1 MAHGCCFPRRR
12 SFLFALQLILF
23 ALLPSYGLAADLE
36 IGTWGLQGPPEF
48 REVQA
53 VAAQNA
59 AVTPEV
65 RPGERRFR
73 YFSASEPAYATR
85 ALAIM
90 APTVAAYQNYTSA
103 GGVRLLPEFRRFLER
118 KYPFLLAEY
127 QELAPALYFDFNGNA
142 TKQFVLK
149 EIIVKVISFDEYSG
163 GGFSDEKAW
172 YDILLTPKPG
182 TYRFSIEDK
191 KLQFTGSGRAELRFF
206 SNNFY
211 PSGGQSPMGC
221 YMIDVSFA
229 FRVNGSKN
237 IVVKTGA
244 FKIDV

>member
-1 MAHGCCFPRRR
+1 MAHSCYSLRCR
-12 SFLFALQLILF
+12 SFLFALQLIF
-23 ALLPSYGLAADLE
+23 FTLLPSYGLAADLE

-59 AVTPEV
+59 AITPEV

-73 YFSASEPAYATR
+73 YFSASEPAYAKR

-103 GGVRLLPEFRRFLER
+103 GGVRLLPEFRRFLAR

-127 QELAPALYFDFNGNA
+127 QDLAPVLYFDFNGNA

-149 EIIVKVISFDEYSG
+149 EIIVKVISFESAA
-163 GGFSDEKAW
+163 FARSS
-172 YDILLTPKPG
+172 
-182 TYRFSIEDK
+182 SISASRPERMPLSSSK
-191 KLQFTGSGRAELRFF
+191 RHQS
-206 SNNFY
+206 
-211 PSGGQSPMGC
+211 SPMRSAC
-221 YMIDVSFA
+221 HTNRS
-229 FRVNGSKN
+229 
-237 IVVKTGA
+237 
-244 FKIDV
+244 